1 MFLIIIAVLILIYF
15 VYKDD
20 GENIFNKSNKTLD
33 RLNDRYIKGE
43 ITEEEYIKMKENLKK

>member
-20 GENIFNKSNKTLD
+20 GENIFNKSNKALD

>member
-1 MFLIIIAVLILIYF
+1 MFLIVIAVLILIYF

>member
-1 MFLIIIAVLILIYF
+1 MFLIVIAVLILIYF

-20 GENIFNKSNKTLD
+20 GDNIFNKSNKALD